1 MIKFK
6 QKGCKLNSR
15 FLLIILTLTISF
27 CAYAEDFF
35 LYSKYIP
42 YLSKKDPQIV
52 KSFYFKANTNTNKKI
67 IALTFDDGPSENGYT
82 LVPVLKKYKVP
93 ATFFWIANRIPKY
106 EINRYNSELFIIG
119 VHTYSH
125 LNYDKLTEKEILN
138 DVEKALDIFHENN
151 LNPKYFRPAYG
162 IVNQGIVKALRKNH
176 LKGILWSIDSMDWKY
191 FENQQIIIQNVVNHL
206 SPGSIILMHETRT
219 KPETLEIIIKEITK
233 QGYKI
238 VPLTEILK
246 YPSKY
251 PNDVN

>member
-1 MIKFK
+1 MN
-6 QKGCKLNSR
+6 LR
-15 FLLIILTLTISF
+15 FISIILVLTISF
-27 CAYAEDFF
+27 RAYAEDFF
-35 LYSKYIP
+35 LYPKYIP
-42 YLSKKDPQIV
+42 YLSKKDPQVV
-52 KSFYFKANTNTNKKI
+52 KSFYFKGDINRKI
-67 IALTFDDGPSENGYT
+67 VALTFDDGPSENGYT
-82 LVPVLKKYKVP
+82 LVSVLRKYNVP
-93 ATFFWIANRIPKY
+93 ATFFWIANRIP
-106 EINRYNSELFIIG
+106 EHDINRYKSKLFIIG

-125 LNYDKLTEKEILN
+125 LNYDKLTEKEILD
-138 DVEKALDIFHENN
+138 DVEKALDLFHKNN
-151 LNPKYFRPAYG
+151 LNPQYFRPAYG
-162 IVNQGIVKALRKNH
+162 IVNQGIVKALRKNY